1 MYYLGLL
8 VLWKGLYVPRAA
20 HATHYGVFIFT
31 ACFAAYFFNEWLGC
45 NCMFLHSAFG
55 LPFLEDI
62 LRANH
67 AVYILMVS
75 LAQGVALYWFSFGIY
90 CLIKKKGAKRH
101 ERLWISA

>member
-1 MYYLGLL
+1 
-8 VLWKGLYVPRAA
+8 
-20 HATHYGVFIFT
+20 
-31 ACFAAYFFNEWLGC
+31 
-45 NCMFLHSAFG
+45 MFLHSAFG

-75 LAQGVALYWFSFGIY
+75 MAQGVALYWFSFGIY